1 METQGSQR
9 SPPRPVEDQARL
21 RRTDRGPIDRQGVPA
36 LRAEEEQEHG
46 AIGQRCV
53 DPMRRRF
60 EPWPHH
66 RRILALIIPELL
78 PRVLGFGRGN
88 IERHR
93 AVIRHEAAVDAD
105 SSQNQRSLLGIGK
118 RLKPAN
124 FDKLR
129 HMAA

>member
-1 METQGSQR
+1 MEAQGGKR
-9 SPPRPVEDQARL
+9 SPPRPVADQARL
-21 RRTDRGPIDRQGVPA
+21 RSTYHGPIDRQGMPA
-36 LRAEEEQEHG
+36 LRAEEEQQHG

-53 DPMRRRF
+53 DPMRCRF

-66 RRILALIIPELL
+66 RRILALIMPELP

-88 IERHR
+88 VERHR

-105 SSQNQRSLLGIGK
+105 RSQNKRPLLGIGK

-124 FDKLR
+124 FDQLR